1 MAAVDAAGF
10 GTIDIA
16 NQVVEKDI
24 GLRETLDPRRT
35 GTVALTAGGL
45 GFFVAGA
52 GGYLGNKLINLRL
65 EKNANLKTKKL
76 KEFNK
81 KSPDNKN
88 KSEANNSEF
97 GAPTGTSIR
106 TNLADQWDFV
116 KALQK
121 EITGVG
127 GDVASLKKLY
137 KSGDFKTDPILEPYF
152 QLRTLAASGTR
163 AHNFIMDGVYQPP
176 KVTAR
181 SASYTK
187 GESKGLHEI
196 LKPFD
201 QANEVNE
208 FLGYVASKRMNAIAK
223 RRPKLD
229 KTLPI
234 DKATRQEFI
243 DFGELSAS
251 AYKKSMGRI

>member
-1 MAAVDAAGF
+1 
-10 GTIDIA
+10 
-16 NQVVEKDI
+16 
-24 GLRETLDPRRT
+24 
-35 GTVALTAGGL
+35 
-45 GFFVAGA
+45 
-52 GGYLGNKLINLRL
+52 
-65 EKNANLKTKKL
+65 
-76 KEFNK
+76 
-81 KSPDNKN
+81 
-88 KSEANNSEF
+88 
-97 GAPTGTSIR
+97 
-106 TNLADQWDFV
+106 
-116 KALQK
+116 
-121 EITGVG
+121 
-127 GDVASLKKLY
+127 
-137 KSGDFKTDPILEPYF
+137 
-152 QLRTLAASGTR
+152 
-163 AHNFIMDGVYQPP
+163 MDGVYQPP